1 MERMPLMGFA
11 HQKRSGMRPDDVRGA
26 LRSNAFRAFS
36 MTGSAATNG
45 KCPFLPT
52 DKVTAVTLSN
62 VSLPTFAPI
71 R

>member
-1 MERMPLMGFA
+1 M
-11 HQKRSGMRPDDVRGA
+11 KSYRPALPGVRGA

-36 MTGSAATNG
+36 LAGNEVTKG

-62 VSLPTFAPI
+62 VSLPIAELI